1 MNYFEHMK
9 RPASQQTGK
18 RADQSHNDAIS
29 PTLLTLLVALASWI
43 VAWLKR
49 ARSVK
54 PKTTY
59 LKP

>member
-29 PTLLTLLVALASWI
+29 PTMLTLLVALASWI
-43 VAWLKR
+43 VSLAEAGAFR
-49 ARSVK
+49 
-54 PKTTY
+54 
-59 LKP
+59 